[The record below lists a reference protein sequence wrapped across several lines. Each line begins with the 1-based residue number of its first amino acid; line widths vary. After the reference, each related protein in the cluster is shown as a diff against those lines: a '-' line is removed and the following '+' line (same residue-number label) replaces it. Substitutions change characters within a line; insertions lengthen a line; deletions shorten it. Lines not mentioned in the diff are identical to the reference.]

1 MPRSDGSSCA
11 AGPSEADTGAA
22 FALSHTLASLAAATC
37 NSLPKVLNL
46 IQDTFAFMKE
56 LQWVQ
61 GHCKLRVAHQHQS
74 NFSLQPCGH
83 GNSGLGRVFRLAG
96 ALSQREHVKK
106 GLLAKPLRSLA
117 SSLRLASSL
126 PCLASLQPLEY
137 RFAERGQVLEQS
149 HPGRDSGQQ
158 SQVFTRVRTDSNTSC
173 LICQLLVWG
182 SLFRI
187 LYQAASVDRRPYIPG
202 QLSARG
208 AEASAPGLK
217 AWLCSEPR
225 VSMHFI
231 SKVLMMPDM
240 CRSLC
245 PFRVRWRSSRL
256 ADSGSP
262 NRYGA
267 DELFSESRNVEVC
280 S

>member
-1 MPRSDGSSCA
+1 MVPHVQQGLLRQIRGLHLHCLI
-11 AGPSEADTGAA
+11 PW
-22 FALSHTLASLAAATC
+22 LASQLQFAH
-37 NSLPKVLNL
+37 SLPQVLNL
-46 IQDTFAFMKE
+46 IQDTFAFVKE

-61 GHCKLRVAHQHQS
+61 GHCKLRVTHQHQS

-96 ALSQREHVKK
+96 GAKEKMLRKGFWPSLSAHFPLPCVSLPRFPVSLHCSHSSTASPKEDTCWSKAIQAGIPGSKAKSSQEFALIATPH
-106 GLLAKPLRSLA
+106 A
-117 SSLRLASSL
+117 SSASFL
-126 PCLASLQPLEY
+126 
-137 RFAERGQVLEQS
+137 F
-149 HPGRDSGQQ
+149 
-158 SQVFTRVRTDSNTSC
+158 
-173 LICQLLVWG
+173 WG

-187 LYQAASVDRRPYIPG
+187 LYQAASVDRRPCIPG

-231 SKVLMMPDM
+231 RKVLMMPDP
-240 CRSLC
+240 CRSLR

-267 DELFSESRNVEVC
+267 DELFSGSRNAEVC